1 MAQAKTMV
9 PIDHLSP
16 VYRVLGLTP
25 APAHKYRSL
34 GVTPVA
40 SYRSLA
46 ADDDVDAPPPLY
58 LAAVVLP
65 FEGTDLLFDIFG
77 NMSAEQ
83 VFKCR
88 TVCKVWR
95 DRLDANPDSRAL
107 FLSSLNDSIARR
119 DIQRPF
125 LP

>member
-34 GVTPVA
+34 GVTPAEGVA

-46 ADDDVDAPPPLY
+46 A
-58 LAAVVLP
+58 
-65 FEGTDLLFDIFG
+65 G
-77 NMSAEQ
+77 AE
-83 VFKCR
+83 R
-88 TVCKVWR
+88 
-95 DRLDANPDSRAL
+95 
-107 FLSSLNDSIARR
+107 
-119 DIQRPF
+119 
-125 LP
+125 